1 MSVALQPWPPP
12 DARAVETHISTVWLT
27 ETFAYKAKKPVHLV
41 FLDARSLAARE
52 WFCREELRLNARTVT
67 DLYLDVVPVTRD
79 ANGTWLDGPGTVVDW
94 VVRMRRFPD
103 DALLA
108 QQAEA
113 QRLTTWHAERAAVAI
128 AGFHMALPALP
139 ASAALP
145 KTLRLWAAEN
155 VDEIVELVDRQ
166 ASVPVAAMRA
176 LGQRVAQR
184 FADDA
189 DWQSARIEAGWL
201 REGHG
206 DLHLGNLI
214 EWRGDVAAFDAIEFD
229 PSLRI
234 IDPIADV
241 AFTWMDLLAR
251 DGSGLAWTFLGRYLE
266 VVGDYGGLRGL
277 RTYAAY
283 RALVRAKVALLSHE
297 PDWFLRYWQVAE
309 SVAAEPPPP
318 ALVLMTGRSGSG
330 KSTVAARLAT
340 ALGAVRLRSDVE
352 RKRLFGLDATERPV
366 DRHVLYGA
374 EATART
380 YQRLAEI
387 ATQVLRS
394 GERVVVDAATLRQE
408 EREQLHQVARSLGV
422 PFALVECRASA
433 AQLAARVAAR
443 EAVGTDPSDANITV
457 VQQQAALAEPV
468 PAEWAIFHHMV
479 QNDAGLDALAEA
491 VGHLARRLQ
500 EAW

>member
-1 MSVALQPWPPP
+1 MSVAPQPWPPP

-41 FLDARSLAARE
+41 FLDARSLATRE

-79 ANGTWLDGPGTVVDW
+79 ASGMWLDGPGIVVDW

-108 QQAEA
+108 HQAEA
-113 QRLTTWHAERAAVAI
+113 GQLTSWHAERAAVAI
-128 AGFHMALPALP
+128 ARFHSALPALP
-139 ASAALP
+139 ASVALP
-145 KTLRLWAAEN
+145 KTLRAWAAEN

-166 ASVPVAAMRA
+166 SSVSVATMRD

-189 DWQSARIEAGWL
+189 DWQAARIEAGWL

-251 DGSGLAWTFLGRYLE
+251 DGSGLAWTFLSKYLE
-266 VVGDYGGLRGL
+266 VVGDYEGLRGL

-283 RALVRAKVALLSHE
+283 RALVRAKVALLSQD
-297 PDWFLRYWQVAE
+297 PAGFLRYWRVAE
-309 SVAAEPPPP
+309 SVAADPPPP

-330 KSTVAARLAT
+330 KSTVAAMLAT
-340 ALGAVRLRSDVE
+340 ALGAVRIRSDVE
-352 RKRLFGLDATERPV
+352 RKRLFGLNATERPA
-366 DRHVLYGA
+366 DRHELYGA

-380 YQRLAEI
+380 YQRLAAV
-387 ATQVLRS
+387 ATQVLQS
-394 GERVVVDAATLRQE
+394 GERVVVDAATLHQE
-408 EREQLHQVARSLGV
+408 EREQLHQVARSLGL
-422 PFALVECRASA
+422 PFVLVECRASA
-433 AQLAARVAAR
+433 EQLASRVTAR
-443 EAVGTDPSDANITV
+443 EVAGTDPSDADLSV
-457 VQQQAALAEPV
+457 LQQQARRAEPV

-479 QNDAGLDALAEA
+479 QNDAGLDALSDA
-491 VGHLARRLQ
+491 VGQLARRL
-500 EAW
+500 EAAW